1 MNENWSG
8 RGDSNSRPPAPK
20 AGALTKLRYS
30 PEESRYPT
38 TAAPPPRSPVAVVGR
53 SPRYTPGPVKSS
65 VQPDEGNKVRLSVE
79 VDADEFESA
88 LEDAFRKIAREVRV
102 PGFRP
107 GRVPR
112 KVLEARIGTDVARGQ
127 ALQDGIPDWYVAAVK
142 EHDVD
147 VIAAPEIDIT
157 SGQEEGPVAFDAIV
171 EVRPEISVGGYESLQ
186 VTIPA
191 VDPTDDEIE
200 AQIERL
206 RSTQA
211 SFEPVDRPAAV
222 GDTAVIDIAG
232 ELDGEPAPG
241 LTAQEYS
248 YEVGSGGIVE
258 EVDAQLTGASA
269 GDELSF
275 DAKHPVRE
283 DATLQFE
290 IVVREVRERILPEA
304 DDAFAAEVSEFETL
318 AELRDDL
325 VDRARR
331 VRRAQAAALV
341 RERTGEAIAALVID
355 DVPDALVDSELNQ
368 RLQDMTMRLQ
378 AQGIDLGTWLAMQ
391 NRDPEEFVAELR
403 SSADGGAKLDLAL
416 RAIATAEGIEVTDA
430 DLDQEWADVAERVG
444 VSADEVRERF
454 EATEQVGDVR
464 VDIVKRKAFD
474 WVSERVT
481 IVDES
486 GTIIDRASLD
496 APEPGTVSDE
506 PVETAGTTDAD
517 DAADDSKGDDE

>member
-1 MNENWSG
+1 
-8 RGDSNSRPPAPK
+8 
-20 AGALTKLRYS
+20 
-30 PEESRYPT
+30 
-38 TAAPPPRSPVAVVGR
+38 
-53 SPRYTPGPVKSS
+53 
-65 VQPDEGNKVRLSVE
+65 
-79 VDADEFESA
+79 
-88 LEDAFRKIAREVRV
+88 
-102 PGFRP
+102 
-107 GRVPR
+107 
-112 KVLEARIGTDVARGQ
+112 
-127 ALQDGIPDWYVAAVK
+127 
-142 EHDVD
+142 
-147 VIAAPEIDIT
+147 
-157 SGQEEGPVAFDAIV
+157 
-171 EVRPEISVGGYESLQ
+171 
-186 VTIPA
+186 
-191 VDPTDDEIE
+191 
-200 AQIERL
+200 
-206 RSTQA
+206 
-211 SFEPVDRPAAV
+211 V

-248 YEVGSGGIVE
+248 YEVGSGGIVD

-341 RERTGEAIAALVID
+341 RERTGEAIAALVTD

>member
-1 MNENWSG
+1 M
-8 RGDSNSRPPAPK
+8 
-20 AGALTKLRYS
+20 
-30 PEESRYPT
+30 
-38 TAAPPPRSPVAVVGR
+38 
-53 SPRYTPGPVKSS
+53 KSS
-65 VQPDEGNKVRLSVE
+65 VTPDEGNKVRLSVE

-88 LEDAFRKIAREVRV
+88 LEDAFRKIAREVRI

-112 KVLEARIGTDVARGQ
+112 KVLEARIGSDAARGQ

-157 SGQEEGPVAFDAIV
+157 SGQEDGPIVFDAVV
-171 EVRPEISVGGYESLQ
+171 EVRPEISVGGYQSLQ
-186 VTIPA
+186 VTIPV
-191 VDPTDDEIE
+191 VDPTDEEID

-206 RSTQA
+206 RSSRST
-211 SFEPVDRPAAV
+211 FEPVERAAEI
-222 GDTAVIDIAG
+222 GDTVVIDIAG

-275 DAKHPVRE
+275 DAPHPVRE

-290 IVVREVRERILPEA
+290 IVVREVQERVLPDL
-304 DDAFAAEVSEFETL
+304 DDAFAAEVSEFETV
-318 AELRDDL
+318 AELREDL
-325 VDRARR
+325 VERARR

-341 RERTGEAIAALVID
+341 RERTGEAIASLVTDEVPEALVS
-355 DVPDALVDSELNQ
+355 AELNQ

-378 AQGIDLGTWLAMQ
+378 AQGIDLGSWLAMQ

-403 SSADGGAKLDLAL
+403 TSADGGAKLDLAL
-416 RAIATAEGIEVTDA
+416 RAIASSEGIEVTEA

-444 VSADEVRERF
+444 VSAEEVRDRF
-454 EATEQVGDVR
+454 ETTDQVGDVR
-464 VDIVKRKAFD
+464 VDILKRKAFD

-481 IVDES
+481 IVDEAGES
-486 GTIIDRASLD
+486 VDRASLE
-496 APEPGTVSDE
+496 APEPDTVSDE
-506 PVETAGTTDAD
+506 PADTAATTATD
-517 DAADDSKGDDE
+517 DGAEDPKGDDE